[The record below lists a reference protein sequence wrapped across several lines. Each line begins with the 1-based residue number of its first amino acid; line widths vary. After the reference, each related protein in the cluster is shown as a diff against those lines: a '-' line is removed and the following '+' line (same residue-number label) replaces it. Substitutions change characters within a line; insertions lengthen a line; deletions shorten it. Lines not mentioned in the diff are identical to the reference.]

1 MHRVSAHCKRSAR
14 GGEGGGIT
22 MATTTAKP
30 ELLVGK
36 RLRRR
41 EDPRLITGTAT
52 YVDDMKMPGML
63 YATIVRSPHAA
74 AKIRSMDI
82 SKAAAHPGVAAV
94 FTGKDTEKV
103 GPVPCGASL
112 PGLRV
117 PHHYILA
124 PERVY
129 FVGHPVA
136 VVVAT
141 DRYVAKD
148 AADLIEIDW
157 DVTHA
162 VADPEKA
169 IAAGAPAVHPEWP
182 DNKAFDYHQEGGDV
196 DKAFAE
202 ADVIVKQR
210 ITSQRLIPTA
220 METRGVVAEWRAADR
235 QLNLYSSTQI
245 PHLMRTLV
253 AQMLGLE
260 ENRLRVVTPEV
271 GGGFGCKL
279 NVYAEEALMGFVAMK
294 LNKPI
299 KWIESRRENFLCTIH
314 GRGHVDY
321 YELAAKK
328 DGTITGIKLL
338 IIQDLGAYHQLL
350 TPAIPTLSVL
360 MMPGLYKTANVR
372 ADIIGAFT
380 NCVPTDAYRG
390 AGRPEAT
397 HGIERMVDILAAELK
412 MDPAEIRLKNFI
424 QKEDFPFPTAT
435 GLIYDT
441 GDYTLPLKKA
451 LGMAGYEELRAEQA
465 EKRKR
470 GELMGIGISTYGEIC
485 AFGPSP
491 ATPAGGWE
499 SATVKI
505 DPSGK
510 VTVMTGASPHG
521 QGEETTFAQIA
532 ADELGVDID
541 DILVLHGDTAIVQY
555 GIGTF
560 GSRGTAVGGTAVYF
574 ALQDLKAKIKKF
586 GAMLLGS
593 DDVTLSGGVVTCNKT
608 GATKTLPEIAG
619 ASYRAMTLPANTEPG
634 LFATHFWEPP
644 NFTFPFGAHIVITD
658 IDRETG
664 EITIRRYIA
673 VDDCGNILNP
683 LIVDGQVHGGVAQGL
698 GQALW
703 EQAVYDD
710 SGQLVTGELTDYA
723 LPRAHMMPWI
733 ESDHTTTPT
742 PVNPLGVKGVG
753 EAGTIGCS
761 PAMVNSVV
769 DALSP
774 LGVRHIDMP
783 MTAEKIW
790 RLIEGAMSQQPV
802 ARMGETI

>member
-1 MHRVSAHCKRSAR
+1 
-14 GGEGGGIT
+14 
-22 MATTTAKP
+22 MATTITKTEP
-30 ELLVGK
+30 LVGK
-36 RLRRR
+36 RIRRR

-52 YVDDMKMPGML
+52 YVEDIKMPGMH
-63 YATIVRSPHAA
+63 YAVIVRSPHAA
-74 AKIRSMDI
+74 ARIRSI
-82 SKAAAHPGVAAV
+82 NVTNAAKHPGVAAV
-94 FTGKDTEKV
+94 FTYKDIEKV

-117 PHHYILA
+117 PHHTILA
-124 PERVY
+124 KDRVY

-141 DRYVAKD
+141 DRYIAAD
-148 AADLIEIDW
+148 AADLVEVDW
-157 DVTHA
+157 DVLQA

-169 IAAGAPAVHPEWP
+169 LAEGAPAVHPEWP
-182 DNKAFDYHQEGGDV
+182 DNRAFEFHQEHGEI
-196 DKAFAE
+196 DKAFAD
-202 ADVIVKQR
+202 ADVVVKQR

-235 QLNLYSSTQI
+235 ALNLYSSTQI

-253 AQMLGLE
+253 AMMLGLE
-260 ENRLRVVTPEV
+260 ENRLRVVAPEV
-271 GGGFGCKL
+271 GGGFGSKL

-294 LNKPI
+294 IGKPV

-321 YELAAKK
+321 YEIAAKK
-328 DGTITGIKLL
+328 DGTITGIKLK

-360 MMPGLYKTANVR
+360 MMPGLYNTQNIR
-372 ADIIGAFT
+372 ADIVGVFT

-397 HGIERMVDILAAELK
+397 HGIERMVDMLAAELK
-412 MDPAEIRLKNFI
+412 MDPAEIRFRNFVP
-424 QKEDFPFPTAT
+424 KSEFPFPTAT
-435 GLIYDT
+435 GLTYDS
-441 GDYTLPLKKA
+441 GDYAAPLKKA
-451 LGMAGYEELRAEQA
+451 LEMSGYEKLRREQA
-465 EKRKR
+465 EARRNGK
-470 GELMGIGISTYGEIC
+470 LMGIGLSTYGEIC
-485 AFGPSP
+485 ALGPSP

-505 DPSGK
+505 DPTGK
-510 VTVMTGASPHG
+510 VTVLTGASPHG

-541 DILVLHGDTAIVQY
+541 DVLVLHGDTSLVQY

-560 GSRGTAVGGTAVYF
+560 GSRATAVGGTAMYF
-574 ALQDLKAKIKKF
+574 ALQDLKAKLKKF
-586 GAMLLGS
+586 GALLLNS
-593 DDVTLSGGVVTCNKT
+593 DDVTFAGGHCVDNRT
-608 GATKTLPEIAG
+608 GASKSLAEIAA
-619 ASYRAMTLPANTEPG
+619 ASYRAMQLPPNTEPG
-634 LFATHFWEPP
+634 MISTHFWEPP
-644 NFTFPFGAHIVITD
+644 NFTFPFGAHLVVTD

-664 EITIRRYIA
+664 QVSIRRYIA
-673 VDDCGNILNP
+673 IDDCGNILNP
-683 LIVDGQVHGGVAQGL
+683 LIVDGQVHGGVAQGI
-698 GQALW
+698 GQALY

-710 SGQLVTGELTDYA
+710 NGQLITGELMDYA
-723 LPRAHMMPWI
+723 VPRAHMMPWI
-733 ESDHTTTPT
+733 ESGHTTTPT

-761 PAMVNSVV
+761 PAVVNSVV

-783 MTAEKIW
+783 MTPEKIW
-790 RLIEGAMSQQPV
+790 SLVKGAS
-802 ARMGETI
+802 A